1 MKKFHKEKE
10 EQNNFNQI
18 HFNNLKIM
26 KNKYQNEKEKE
37 FISYNNNKNNN
48 INMNINSN
56 KKYLNDIIKDNI
68 CYSKYNICGIINYGK
83 NDFLNTSLQ
92 ILSSCEIFV
101 NILNKYSNYKSELL
115 KLLKEAI
122 NIILTQEKYDPRYFL
137 DYYHKISQDFENP
150 SCCQNFIRTLLKNLN
165 NQIYNQ
171 NSDYFACYIKYR
183 PKNESKEYQVF
194 NEFLK
199 SNNLER
205 ESQLLSIFSGVTK
218 FHSFGKCH
226 ICNYQIDEFSFSYFL
241 DQLLYLDFIKFKC
254 SFAKVLD
261 ENYGKSNNLVL
272 NCPYCKQE
280 TTIKEEA
287 KIIKLPEILMFTL
300 ERNQG
305 STNNVE
311 IMPNEIIDM
320 SRYVD
325 ESLKFTNTST
335 IFELFAISIIFGTT
349 QNNRHELCQVKRNG
363 QWYEINDTMVKKI
376 NSTSYFDRS
385 YGLFYKKKN

>member
-1 MKKFHKEKE
+1 
-10 EQNNFNQI
+10 
-18 HFNNLKIM
+18 M
-26 KNKYQNEKEKE
+26 KNEYQNEKKKE
-37 FISYNNNKNNN
+37 LTSFN
-48 INMNINSN
+48 ININIKMNINSN
-56 KKYLNDIIKDNI
+56 EKYLNYVKKDNI
-68 CYSKYNICGIINYGK
+68 YYSKDNFCGIVNYGK

-101 NILNKYSNYKSELL
+101 NILNIFSNYYKSELL

-122 NIILTQEKYDPRYFL
+122 NIILTKKIYDPRYFL

-150 SCCQNFIRTLLKNLN
+150 SCCQNFIRTLLK
-165 NQIYNQ
+165 IFKEY
-171 NSDYFACYIKYR
+171 DYCVCYIKYR
-183 PKNESKEYQVF
+183 PKNKSKEYQVF

-254 SFAKVLD
+254 SLAEVLH

-280 TTIKEEA
+280 TTLKEEA

-305 STNNVE
+305 LINIVE
-311 IMPNEIIDM
+311 IEPNEFIDM

-325 ESLKFTNTST
+325 ESLKYTNTST
-335 IFELFAISIIFGTT
+335 IFELFAISIIIGTT
-349 QNNRHELCQVKRNG
+349 QNNKHEICQVKRNG
-363 QWYEINDTMVKKI
+363 QWYEFNDTMVKKI
-376 NSTSYFDRS
+376 NSPSFFNCS
-385 YGLFYKKKN
+385 YGLFYKKKINIK